1 MLSTEKSAELMYRI
15 IRIKKIFK
23 EGVVEEANQLYGK
36 FMLDLDALAPLCP
49 RYEIVN
55 YIYSLDVTSA

>member
-23 EGVVEEANQLYGK
+23 EGVVEEANQLYDK

-49 RYEIVN
+49 RYELVN
-55 YIYSLDVTSA
+55 YIYSLDVTSV

>member
-15 IRIKKIFK
+15 IRINKICK
-23 EGVVEEANQLYGK
+23 EGVVEEANQLYDK

-49 RYEIVN
+49 RYELVN
-55 YIYSLDVTSA
+55 YIYSLDVTSV

>member
-15 IRIKKIFK
+15 IHINKLSK
-23 EGVVEEANQLYGK
+23 ESHTLLTNKLYDK

-49 RYEIVN
+49 RYELVN
-55 YIYSLDVTSA
+55 YIYSLDVTSV

>member
-1 MLSTEKSAELMYRI
+1 M
-15 IRIKKIFK
+15 
-23 EGVVEEANQLYGK
+23 EEANQLYDK

-55 YIYSLDVTSA
+55 YIYSLDVTSV

>member
-23 EGVVEEANQLYGK
+23 EGVVEEANQLYDK

-49 RYEIVN
+49 RYELVH
-55 YIYSLDVTSA
+55 YIYSLDVTSV

>member
-1 MLSTEKSAELMYRI
+1 MYRI

-23 EGVVEEANQLYGK
+23 EGVVEEANQLYDK

-49 RYEIVN
+49 RYELVH
-55 YIYSLDVTSA
+55 YIYSLDVTSV